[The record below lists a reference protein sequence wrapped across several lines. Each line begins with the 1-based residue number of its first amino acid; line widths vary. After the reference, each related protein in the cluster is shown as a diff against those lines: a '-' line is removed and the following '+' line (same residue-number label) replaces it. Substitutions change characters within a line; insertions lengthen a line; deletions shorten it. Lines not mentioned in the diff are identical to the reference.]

1 MNDPASIPPITL
13 YNTATRTLEEFTPP
27 PPHLVTMYHCGPTVY
42 NFAHIGNL
50 RAFIFADILRRT
62 FEYHGYT
69 VKQIMNITDV
79 GHLVSDSDDGED
91 KMEKGARREGKT
103 AREIADLY
111 EAAFHKDLAL
121 LNILP
126 AHVYPRATAHIPDQ
140 IALIET
146 LEKKGYTYRTSDGL
160 YFDTARFPEYGSMA
174 RLDLEGQREGARVD
188 ANSEKRNPS
197 DFALWKF
204 SPRDSARRKQEW
216 NSPWG
221 IGFPGWHLECSAMA
235 MRYLGETL
243 DIHTGGID
251 HIPVHHT
258 NEIAQSECATGKPF
272 VRFWMHS
279 AFMNVDGQKMSKSLG
294 NTHTLKDLSER
305 GITPLGFRYWLLTA
319 SYRTQINFTW
329 ETLQGA
335 ENAYT
340 KLRESTGT
348 LPDGGTAK
356 ADEIALV
363 RHALASDLHT
373 PWMIAYAWEVLKRDD
388 LTPSEKKAIIREL
401 DKVLGLRLD
410 EPLTAETILV
420 TPELQTLLDARA
432 QARTQ
437 KDFAAADRIRDE
449 IAQLGYLVN
458 DTPEGQKLSKK

>member
-1 MNDPASIPPITL
+1 MPIRI
-13 YNTATRTLEEFTPP
+13 YNTATRQIEEFTPP

-69 VKQIMNITDV
+69 ARQIMNITDV
-79 GHLVSDSDDGED
+79 GHLVSDSDEGED

-111 EAAFHKDLAL
+111 EAAFHGDLAL

-126 AHVYPRATAHIPDQ
+126 AHVYPRATAHIPEQ
-140 IALIET
+140 IALIAT

-188 ANSEKRNPS
+188 VNNEKRNPS

-204 SPRDSARRKQEW
+204 SPRDGEQREQEW
-216 NSPWG
+216 DSPWG

-235 MRYLGETL
+235 MHYLGETL

-272 VRFWMHS
+272 ARFWMHS

-294 NTHTLKDLSER
+294 NTYTLAELTQR

-335 ENAYT
+335 ENAYA
-340 KLRESTGT
+340 KLRENTSA
-348 LPDGGTAK
+348 LPDGGIADS
-356 ADEIALV
+356 DEIALV
-363 RHALASDLHT
+363 RHALANDLHT
-373 PWMIAYAWEVLKRDD
+373 PWMIAYAWEILKRDD
-388 LTPSEKKAIIREL
+388 LTPAQKKAVIREL

>member
-1 MNDPASIPPITL
+1 MPIRI
-13 YNTATRTLEEFTPP
+13 YNTATRQIEEFTPP

-69 VKQIMNITDV
+69 VRQIMNITDV
-79 GHLVSDSDDGED
+79 GHLVSDSDEGED

-111 EAAFHKDLAL
+111 EAAFHGDLAL

-126 AHVYPRATAHIPDQ
+126 AHVYPRATAHIPEQ
-140 IALIET
+140 IALIAT

-188 ANSEKRNPS
+188 VNNEKRNPS

-204 SPRDSARRKQEW
+204 SPRDGEQREQEW
-216 NSPWG
+216 DSPWG

-235 MRYLGETL
+235 MHYLGETL

-272 VRFWMHS
+272 ARFWMHS

-294 NTHTLKDLSER
+294 NTYTLAELTQR

-335 ENAYT
+335 ENAYA
-340 KLRESTGT
+340 KLRENTSA
-348 LPDGGTAK
+348 LPDGGIADS
-356 ADEIALV
+356 DEIALV
-363 RHALASDLHT
+363 RHALANDLHT
-373 PWMIAYAWEVLKRDD
+373 PWMIAYTWEILKRDD
-388 LTPSEKKAIIREL
+388 LTPAQKKAVIREL

-410 EPLTAETILV
+410 EPLISETV
-420 TPELQTLLDARA
+420 PMTPELQTLLDARA